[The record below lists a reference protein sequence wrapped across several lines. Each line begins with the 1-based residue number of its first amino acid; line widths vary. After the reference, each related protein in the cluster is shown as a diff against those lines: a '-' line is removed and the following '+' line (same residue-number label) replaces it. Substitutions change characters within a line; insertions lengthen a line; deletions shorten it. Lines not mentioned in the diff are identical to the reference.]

1 MEECGGIPRI
11 VPEVVGSQA
20 RWICRAIEK
29 VFGRLCCPLT
39 IRAEVVV
46 GSTDKLLIG
55 FEPTTMS
62 REELA
67 KSRAGDAWQEG
78 DVGIDERRSRL

>member
-20 RWICRAIEK
+20 RWISRAIEK

-46 GSTDKLLIG
+46 GSTDEFLIG
-55 FEPTTMS
+55 FEFTTVT
-62 REELA
+62 RAELT
-67 KSRAGDAWQEG
+67 
-78 DVGIDERRSRL
+78 